1 MEKKSKDLLQ
11 KLLEKNETEKN
22 EIVNQINNMGNQ
34 Q

>member
-22 EIVNQINNMGNQ
+22 EIVNQINNMGDQ